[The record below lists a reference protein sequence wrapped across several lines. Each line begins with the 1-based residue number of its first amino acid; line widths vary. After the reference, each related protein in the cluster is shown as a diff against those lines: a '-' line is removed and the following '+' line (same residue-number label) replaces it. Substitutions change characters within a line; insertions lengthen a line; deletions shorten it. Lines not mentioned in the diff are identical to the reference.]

1 MSHSA
6 SEVTRTDSQGLKGHY
21 RQASVLYAMKAYDH
35 AFKAIN
41 KAVDIGPTQSQ
52 NERQYKAIQQ
62 LRATIIIQ
70 KTEADRLRA
79 ANDEA
84 EAQRQAI
91 ARQAAKKARTNYTH
105 LLSRDILLTITEQG
119 MVDHPGFIF
128 RMAGVCKSWRETL
141 LSQPGLW
148 NTIVLGKKGAD
159 QKVAL
164 FIKRSRG
171 RIREVKITPQLETVL
186 AEKIATS
193 LAPYM
198 PNVER
203 LTISGQS
210 SVSSI
215 VFERWRYFL
224 HSVKYLRVSQVG
236 GGFRTDEDII
246 YDLLPPGSLSLRH
259 FDISNYSCLLMDQAG
274 SESNPA
280 YIAYS
285 QVETVSIRSTY
296 IFLRKESAEEMLL
309 SNFPAATSIELL
321 NNRYIESSDENLP
334 VIISELPNLRSYT
347 NDHSTSNVFKTIR
360 APSLQ
365 DLSVPSLRAP
375 SLKTF
380 LSAPGLASCLT
391 TLRSLDISSTSFTD
405 TDILSALAFLPGL
418 QFLNVSA
425 CPLSNAFLEGLAR
438 RPAGSDQE
446 NLCPNL
452 IALSIAKN
460 DQITGGPVTRL
471 VRSRVPGGG
480 AALASDSDTK
490 EQGKS
495 TTRTE
500 VKKSVS
506 SSFRPSARSA
516 FRRPT
521 KPPFVGK
528 DSNQSI
534 PATFPPNET
543 CSVSQP
549 PPSSL
554 PSSSSSSTLPKI
566 RWLNLDHCDR
576 IDPSAISYIRKYVKF
591 VGYSFGTPDA
601 NRIAGKGRWRWDAQW
616 KEECD
621 TGEGGCGLRRVAGEF
636 VWNLGSYHCLG
647 SNFVL
652 ICLMTGTK
660 DQWYVN
666 HTCEPD
672 VVEEER
678 SWTKGTAETMMFGSP
693 VSP

>member
-1 MSHSA
+1 MSKLPEWRNHA
-6 SEVTRTDSQGLKGHY
+6 LEVTRDMITKWPKDFKVCHIQHREVMRTDSQGLKGYY

-52 NERQYKAIQQ
+52 NERQYKAIQE

-70 KTEADRLRA
+70 KAEADRLRA

-91 ARQAAKKARTNYTH
+91 ARQAAKKARINYTH
-105 LLSRDILLTITEQG
+105 LLSRDILLTIAEQG
-119 MVDHPGFIF
+119 TVDHPGFIF

-141 LSQPGLW
+141 LNQPSLW
-148 NTIVLGKKGAD
+148 NTIVLGKKRPD
-159 QKVAL
+159 QKVTL
-164 FIKRSRG
+164 FIERSRG
-171 RIREVKITPQLETVL
+171 RIREVKITRQLETAL

-203 LTISGQS
+203 LTISGDSLVS
-210 SVSSI
+210 SV
-215 VFERWRYFL
+215 VFEHWRYFL
-224 HSVKYLRVSQVG
+224 HSVKYLRVFQVG
-236 GGFRTDEDII
+236 GGFRTGENVI

-259 FDISNYSCLLMDQAG
+259 FDISNFSCLLMDQAG

-285 QVETVSIRSTY
+285 RVETVSIRSTY

-321 NNRYIESSDENLP
+321 NNRYIESSDEKPL
-334 VIISELPNLRSYT
+334 VITSELPNLRSYT
-347 NDHSTSNVFKTIR
+347 NNHSTSNVFKTIR

-365 DLSVPSLRAP
+365 DLSVPSLRAR
-375 SLKTF
+375 SLKTW

-460 DQITGGPVTRL
+460 DQITGGPVTRF

-480 AALASDSDTK
+480 AALVSDSDTK
-490 EQGKS
+490 EQGKI

-516 FRRPT
+516 FGRPT

-543 CSVSQP
+543 CAVSQP
-549 PPSSL
+549 PPPLSL
-554 PSSSSSSTLPKI
+554 PSSSTLPKI

-616 KEECD
+616 REECD
-621 TGEGGCGLRRVAGEF
+621 TGEGGCGLKRVAGEF
-636 VWNLGSYHCLG
+636 GWNLGIYHCLG
-647 SNFVL
+647 SNSVL
-652 ICLMTGTK
+652 ICL
-660 DQWYVN
+660 
-666 HTCEPD
+666 
-672 VVEEER
+672 
-678 SWTKGTAETMMFGSP
+678 
-693 VSP
+693 